1 MNKNVKNQNLTFS
14 IVVEKD
20 KHGYFAECR
29 ELQGCYAQGE
39 TYEKVMKNIKEVIGL
54 HVEDRL
60 DRGDFVVPS
69 MGQNDISLTTF
80 SLSVPCHV
88 S

>member
-1 MNKNVKNQNLTFS
+1 MNKNIKNQNLVFS
-14 IVVEKD
+14 IVIEKD
-20 KHGYFAECR
+20 SNGYFAECR